1 MTLRKW
7 RRVAMALMMVALPL
21 LTAGCTDNPR
31 EPGGGGGKASGT
43 TERGGGVTSASPGGG
58 NVRPGESSNEAVR

>member
-1 MTLRKW
+1 MSMRKW
-7 RRVAMALMMVALPL
+7 RRVAMALAMAALPL
-21 LTAGCTDNPR
+21 LTTGCTDNPR
-31 EPGGGGGKASGT
+31 EPGGGGQANGT